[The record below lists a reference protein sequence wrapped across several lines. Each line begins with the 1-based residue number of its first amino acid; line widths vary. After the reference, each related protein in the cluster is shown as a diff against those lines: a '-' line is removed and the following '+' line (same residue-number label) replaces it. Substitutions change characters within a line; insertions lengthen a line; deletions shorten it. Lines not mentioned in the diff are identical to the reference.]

1 MIENCGEEEC
11 GVNICSEQTF
21 ETNTAGGKHDTQA
34 IRARRRLMAGETVKM
49 VTLTLTGSFD
59 NSGLFGE
66 RYVAVDGEII
76 TELGTYKV
84 RQGSTIILHTKISPI
99 MGGSEKY
106 GIFVNNKCV
115 RTAANCTNHGPD
127 YEYTVT
133 CNCTIN
139 GQGKVHARGGYAR
152 IDVTTEG

>member
-1 MIENCGEEEC
+1 MMHR
-11 GVNICSEQTF
+11 QF
-21 ETNTAGGKHDTQA
+21 AQ
-34 IRARRRLMAGETVKM
+34 RRRLMAGETVKT

-84 RQGSTIILHTKISPI
+84 RQGRPI

-152 IDVTTEG
+152 IDVTTEE